1 MKPKVQRH
9 CHSPQPKQGADKNA
23 PGFEARR
30 IPVMIWGKPVLAGR
44 LFLRASCF
52 ELLDIQ

>member
-9 CHSPQPKQGADKNA
+9 RHSPQPKQGADKNA
-23 PGFEARR
+23 PGFKARR